1 MLSRTGKRLSLN
13 QMVLLRHLKAEFKK
27 RSQCFRPLSFTR
39 MLYQQPSIYAARRR
53 RIHEKKILS
62 SLSSKEGVVKAFNT
76 ALFLLALLMAIMAG
90 LPLLGLDLVLI
101 GKGELVEVSI
111 DDSNLHLFMVRS
123 AAFATFASF
132 TLNYFRRRRP
142 LSSVAPL
149 MYFCVWASIFA
160 PHT

>member
-1 MLSRTGKRLSLN
+1 
-13 QMVLLRHLKAEFKK
+13 
-27 RSQCFRPLSFTR
+27 
-39 MLYQQPSIYAARRR
+39 
-53 RIHEKKILS
+53 
-62 SLSSKEGVVKAFNT
+62 
-76 ALFLLALLMAIMAG
+76 MAIMAG

-149 MYFCVWASIFA
+149 MYFSFWASIFA
-160 PHT
+160 PAYIAVYSSLHWKQAAFLLFTAALALMLFRENERESKTIFVNEW

>member
-1 MLSRTGKRLSLN
+1 M
-13 QMVLLRHLKAEFKK
+13 KA
-27 RSQCFRPLSFTR
+27 
-39 MLYQQPSIYAARRR
+39 Y
-53 RIHEKKILS
+53 
-62 SLSSKEGVVKAFNT
+62 NT

-160 PHT
+160 PAYIAVYSNLHWRQAAFLLFTATLALILFRENERESKTIFVDEW